1 MGEITP
7 PKAVPG
13 LAEQISEKTS
23 GFIHSR
29 KHRDL
34 LDIVDALRSNG
45 VSHYVNLPK
54 IISCGSQSSG
64 KSSTLESFSGIA
76 FPTAEGL
83 CTRFATEV
91 ILRRSEKSETK
102 VQIQL
107 SASRSEEERVK
118 LLKFHEKETDQ
129 KYFAKIIEAAKIEM
143 GLTGTGPDAKV
154 FSIDILRIE
163 STSPTAPNLTLV
175 DLPGLFSAS
184 DKNQHAFANQP
195 VTKFAREI
203 DPSGIR
209 TLGLI
214 TKPDKIDRGSD
225 TEKYYIELAQ
235 NNNVKLSLR
244 SCVLCGLRLDA
255 LDPAQLGVSAL
266 RDRLREV
273 LWKQIEGAMPGVK
286 VEKYSVSLAADVAAA
301 YHKVS
306 LKRFIDNVSVNAV
319 ETCLVQQLPKVF
331 SPDVAWELSDE
342 QVELLGSEDDRTVTE
357 RAELQKKKAILTK
370 ALIYLDAVTARCG
383 ARGYKACFLAFF
395 TPRTNSLY
403 VPILYCQYESLIG
416 DTDRAILLDPR
427 RDEMKEALARGKDYV
442 VFPRR
447 PIMGKKQNP
456 IGPFRSLIL
465 QSSRAKL
472 HAMGEICKL
481 RGSIPLRHGVDARA
495 PYRLLDE
502 RGG

>member
-45 VSHYVNLPK
+45 VSHYVNLPQ
-54 IISCGSQSSG
+54 IIVCGSQSSG

-76 FPTAEGL
+76 FPTSEGL

-107 SASRSEEERVK
+107 STSRSEEERVK
-118 LLKFHEKETDQ
+118 LLTFHEKETDQ
-129 KYFAKIIEAAKIEM
+129 KNFAKIIEAAKIEM

-184 DKNQHAFANQP
+184 DKNQSDDDVKLVQDLIVGYMKQKRSIILAVFSADSAFANQP

-235 NNNVKLSLR
+235 NNNVKLSLGWH
-244 SCVLCGLRLDA
+244 VLRNKSHATADDTITKREDREAAFYADSDWRL
-255 LDPAQLGVSAL
+255 SI
-266 RDRLREV
+266 RH
-273 LWKQIEGAMPGVK
+273 
-286 VEKYSVSLAADVAAA
+286 SLV
-301 YHKVS
+301 Y
-306 LKRFIDNVSVNAV
+306 
-319 ETCLVQQLPKVF
+319 
-331 SPDVAWELSDE
+331 
-342 QVELLGSEDDRTVTE
+342 
-357 RAELQKKKAILTK
+357 
-370 ALIYLDAVTARCG
+370 
-383 ARGYKACFLAFF
+383 
-395 TPRTNSLY
+395 
-403 VPILYCQYESLIG
+403 
-416 DTDRAILLDPR
+416 
-427 RDEMKEALARGKDYV
+427 
-442 VFPRR
+442 
-447 PIMGKKQNP
+447 
-456 IGPFRSLIL
+456 
-465 QSSRAKL
+465 
-472 HAMGEICKL
+472 
-481 RGSIPLRHGVDARA
+481 RH
-495 PYRLLDE
+495 
-502 RGG
+502 

>member
-34 LDIVDALRSNG
+34 LDIVDALRSNV
-45 VSHYVNLPK
+45 VSHYVNLPQV
-54 IISCGSQSSG
+54 IVCGSQSSG

-143 GLTGTGPDAKV
+143 GLTGTGPNAKV

-184 DKNQHAFANQP
+184 NKNQHAFANQP

-235 NNNVKLSLR
+235 NNNVKLSLGWH
-244 SCVLCGLRLDA
+244 V
-255 LDPAQLGVSAL
+255 L
-266 RDRLREV
+266 RDKSHATADDTITKREDREAAFYADSDWT
-273 LWKQIEGAMPGVK
+273 LSIRH
-286 VEKYSVSLAADVAAA
+286 SLV
-301 YHKVS
+301 Y
-306 LKRFIDNVSVNAV
+306 
-319 ETCLVQQLPKVF
+319 
-331 SPDVAWELSDE
+331 
-342 QVELLGSEDDRTVTE
+342 
-357 RAELQKKKAILTK
+357 
-370 ALIYLDAVTARCG
+370 
-383 ARGYKACFLAFF
+383 
-395 TPRTNSLY
+395 
-403 VPILYCQYESLIG
+403 
-416 DTDRAILLDPR
+416 
-427 RDEMKEALARGKDYV
+427 
-442 VFPRR
+442 
-447 PIMGKKQNP
+447 
-456 IGPFRSLIL
+456 
-465 QSSRAKL
+465 
-472 HAMGEICKL
+472 
-481 RGSIPLRHGVDARA
+481 RH
-495 PYRLLDE
+495 
-502 RGG
+502 